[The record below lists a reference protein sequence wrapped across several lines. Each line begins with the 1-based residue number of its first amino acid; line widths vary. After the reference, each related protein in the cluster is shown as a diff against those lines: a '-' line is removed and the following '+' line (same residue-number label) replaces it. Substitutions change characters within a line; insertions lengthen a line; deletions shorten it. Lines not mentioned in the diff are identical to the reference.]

1 MYASASVRTRSLR
14 RLRAA
19 STTGV
24 PHCPLLARPAQPAVE
39 PVEVVDNGRVELARG
54 ETCLEQRQL
63 RIASQYSRKGDET
76 DVNIVV
82 RLLEDALRPQG

>member
-1 MYASASVRTRSLR
+1 
-14 RLRAA
+14 
-19 STTGV
+19 
-24 PHCPLLARPAQPAVE
+24 VE